1 MTELY
6 VVKHVADRVA
16 NEPRNVGVIAAT
28 GRGADSRVATRFLGV
43 DLDGTSVRR
52 PLPGVPKN
60 IYLAWVNYFRVKTR
74 EGRWEDIA
82 RARRRRPQDFY
93 LDHVLTILDSDDVE
107 RIADEY
113 FSRLVRTAGRSGK
126 KMSPT
131 EHMRH
136 QVDAVFD
143 ELGLSPDRDVSLE
156 ATLNGRDVRVAF
168 DYALPSASPV
178 LLDRLS
184 SHDLRSDGQAFAFR
198 TMMARQAH
206 RSDNFAA
213 FIDLSGVADEGDLRA
228 VESVATVI
236 DPVGDYNE
244 ALSIVA
250 ELAGI

>member
-43 DLDGTSVRR
+43 DLDGTSARR

-60 IYLAWVNYFRVKTR
+60 IYMAWVNYFRVKTR

-113 FSRLVRTAGRSGK
+113 FSRLVQTVGRVRAPADRVEPGSPRRRTDVDHSQPTAARRPAGRRR
-126 KMSPT
+126 P
-131 EHMRH
+131 
-136 QVDAVFD
+136 
-143 ELGLSPDRDVSLE
+143 
-156 ATLNGRDVRVAF
+156 GR
-168 DYALPSASPV
+168 
-178 LLDRLS
+178 
-184 SHDLRSDGQAFAFR
+184 
-198 TMMARQAH
+198 
-206 RSDNFAA
+206 
-213 FIDLSGVADEGDLRA
+213 
-228 VESVATVI
+228 
-236 DPVGDYNE
+236 
-244 ALSIVA
+244 
-250 ELAGI
+250 